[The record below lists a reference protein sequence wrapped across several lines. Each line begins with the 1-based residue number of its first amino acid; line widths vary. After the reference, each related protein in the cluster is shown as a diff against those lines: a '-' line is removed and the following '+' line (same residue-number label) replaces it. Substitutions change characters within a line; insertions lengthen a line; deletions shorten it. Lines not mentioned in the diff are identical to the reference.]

1 MKCPNCGSVSPAE
14 ARFCSECGTPL
25 LVDSVSDTSTM
36 MAITGDERPDAPAGE
51 LELSDQEREA
61 ARALAPGNALLIVKR
76 GAADSSRFLID
87 SDITNVGRHPESDIF
102 LDDITVSRHHAKFV
116 RSGGKLYLEDLGSL
130 NGTYVNRTLLDGR
143 TVLREGDEIQ
153 IGKYRATISLSEP
166 GLI

>member
-1 MKCPNCGSVSPAE
+1 MKCRQCGSVSPAE
-14 ARFCSECGTPL
+14 ARFCSVCGTPL
-25 LVDSVSDTSTM
+25 TDP
-36 MAITGDERPDAPAGE
+36 TGDTTTMTPFSGEDRPAVE
-51 LELSDQEREA
+51 LTEQELAEVKRLA
-61 ARALAPGNALLIVKR
+61 AGNALLVVNR
-76 GAADSSRFLID
+76 GPGDSSRFLID

-166 GLI
+166 GLS

>member
-1 MKCPNCGSVSPAE
+1 MKCRKCGTDSPAD
-14 ARFCSECGTPL
+14 ARFCSECGAPL
-25 LVDSVSDTSTM
+25 TDASGDTTTMPAVTLDDTSV
-36 MAITGDERPDAPAGE
+36 GLSDSE
-51 LELSDQEREA
+51 LEAVKQ
-61 ARALAPGNALLIVKR
+61 LAPGNALLMVNR
-76 GAADSSRFLID
+76 GPSDTSRFLID

-153 IGKYRATISLSEP
+153 IGKYRATISLGEVGP
-166 GLI
+166 G

>member
-1 MKCPNCGSVSPAE
+1 MKCRTCGSDSPAE
-14 ARFCSECGTPL
+14 ARFCSNCGAPL
-25 LVDSVSDTSTM
+25 TDP
-36 MAITGDERPDAPAGE
+36 TGDTTTMFPVASEEPTESVA
-51 LELSDQEREA
+51 LTDQEREA
-61 ARALAPGNALLIVKR
+61 AKTLAPGNALLIVNR
-76 GAADSSRFLID
+76 GPGNSNRFLID

-166 GLI
+166 GLS

>member
-1 MKCPNCGSVSPAE
+1 MIPV
-14 ARFCSECGTPL
+14 
-25 LVDSVSDTSTM
+25 TS
-36 MAITGDERPDAPAGE
+36 DERPAVE
-51 LELSDQEREA
+51 LTEQERAEA
-61 ARALAPGNALLIVKR
+61 KTLAAGNALLVVNR
-76 GAADSSRFLID
+76 GPGDSSRFLID
-87 SDITNVGRHPESDIF
+87 NDITNVGRHPESDIF

-116 RSGGKLYLEDLGSL
+116 RSAGKLYLEDLGSL